1 LQRRHGVNR
10 QQFPSEGFGPLV
22 HKRYW
27 VDIDGS
33 PHRAAALR
41 DVFRRNVAVVMPL
54 ERVGPVTH
62 LKKNQTFTVTL
73 ALGGALPMRVDD
85 ILPARI
91 VCATLEGH
99 PLAGLVTFDFIER
112 GRQVRFEVGVHARI
126 AGTAGALL
134 MAPLDGLLQDGN
146 WTAVAERVVEVSGGR
161 APAGVQSVAA
171 TLDGEE
177 AWKIEEWA
185 ESLAVRRLRGRV
197 PPGPPIDGRRRAVRK
212 PPATAAPRK
221 PARRKPAQRKPARP
235 KPARPK
241 PAPRKPARRKPARPK
256 PARAKAKTT
265 RRVARRK
272 PSARSSR

>member
-1 LQRRHGVNR
+1 MNR
-10 QQFPSEGFGPLV
+10 QQFPSEGLGPLV
-22 HKRYW
+22 HNRYW

-62 LKKNQTFTVTL
+62 LKKNQAFTVML

-85 ILPARI
+85 ILPGRI

-99 PLAGLVTFDFIER
+99 PRAGIVTFDFVER

-126 AGTAGALL
+126 AATVGALL
-134 MAPLDGLLQDGN
+134 MAPLDGLLQDAN
-146 WTAVAERVVEVSGGR
+146 WTAVAERLVEVSGGR
-161 APAGVQSVAA
+161 APAGVQSLAT

-177 AWKIEEWA
+177 ARKIEEWA

-212 PPATAAPRK
+212 PPAA
-221 PARRKPAQRKPARP
+221 
-235 KPARPK
+235 
-241 PAPRKPARRKPARPK
+241 RKPARRKPARPK
-256 PARAKAKTT
+256 RAPAKPRTKTRVTTKAKV
-265 RRVARRK
+265 RSKAKVRKPRSARRPQRRK
-272 PSARSSR
+272 A

>member
-1 LQRRHGVNR
+1 LQRRHGVIR
-10 QQFPSEGFGPLV
+10 QQFPSEGLGPLV
-22 HKRYW
+22 HNRYW
-27 VDIDGS
+27 VDVDGS

-62 LKKNQTFTVTL
+62 LKKNQTITVML

-85 ILPARI
+85 ILPGRI

-99 PLAGLVTFDFIER
+99 PLAGLVTFDFVER

-126 AGTAGALL
+126 ATVGALL
-134 MAPLDGLLQDGN
+134 MSPLDGLLQDGN
-146 WTAVAERVVEVSGGR
+146 WTAVAERLVEVSGGR
-161 APAGVQSVAA
+161 APAGVQSLAT
-171 TLDGEE
+171 TLDEEE
-177 AWKIEEWA
+177 ARKIEEWA

-221 PARRKPAQRKPARP
+221 PARRKPARRKPARP
-235 KPARPK
+235 E

-256 PARAKAKTT
+256 PARAKAKPT